1 MIRNNDFLH
10 VVNDVEGEEYAV
22 KPSES
27 GTDSAERFCRK

>member
-1 MIRNNDFLH
+1 MIEHNGFIH

-27 GTDSAERFCRK
+27 GTVSAERFCRK